1 MSESPEPPRIVFPC
15 AYPIKV
21 LGRNA
26 ADFQSV
32 VLEVF
37 AQHAGEIQQEHI
49 SLRVSNGGRFCAL
62 TVVIQATGTQQL
74 ERLHADLIAT
84 GRVQMVL

>member
-1 MSESPEPPRIVFPC
+1 VTTELPSIEFPC

-26 ADFQSV
+26 EDFQSV
-32 VLEVF
+32 VLEIF
-37 AQHAGEIQQEHI
+37 ERHAAAVSEEAI
-49 SLRVSNGGRFCAL
+49 SVRLSSAGRFCAL
-62 TVVIQATGTQQL
+62 TIVIEATGRPQL
-74 ERLHADLIAT
+74 DALHRDLMAS